1 MKPTNLVKRVGQA
14 VMGATLLWMVPGG
27 CGALDAGMFAE
38 FAEEFARTALAA
50 WLL

>member
-1 MKPTNLVKRVGQA
+1 MKLSSLVKRVGHA
-14 VMGATLLWMVPGG
+14 VMWPALLWMVPGG
-27 CGALDAGMFAE
+27 CGALDPGTFAE